1 MHACR
6 QTNKQT
12 NKQSWWRKIIKME
25 KENQMTKMKKKQP
38 RRVYGGRFGTPSEF
52 VKRLMAANAKA
63 EAGGDKG
70 EAGGAKAEAGGDK
83 GEAGADKGEAGAD
96 KGEAGAD
103 KADTCHFHIAQAVF
117 RASRARGDQDLCLL
131 KIKD

>member
-70 EAGGAKAEAGGDK
+70 EAGGAKAEAG
-83 GEAGADKGEAGAD
+83 ADKGEAGAD

>member
-1 MHACR
+1 M

-70 EAGGAKAEAGGDK
+70 EAGADK

>member
-1 MHACR
+1 MHADK

-70 EAGGAKAEAGGDK
+70 EAG
-83 GEAGADKGEAGAD
+83 ADKGEAGAD

>member
-52 VKRLMAANAKA
+52 VKRLMAANAKG
-63 EAGGDKG
+63 EAGADKG
-70 EAGGAKAEAGGDK
+70 EAGADK

>member
-70 EAGGAKAEAGGDK
+70 KAGGAKAEAGG
-83 GEAGADKGEAGAD
+83 DKGEAGAD

>member
-1 MHACR
+1 MHADK

-70 EAGGAKAEAGGDK
+70 EAG
-83 GEAGADKGEAGAD
+83 
-96 KGEAGAD
+96 AD

>member
-1 MHACR
+1 
-6 QTNKQT
+6 
-12 NKQSWWRKIIKME
+12 
-25 KENQMTKMKKKQP
+25 MKKKQP

-63 EAGGDKG
+63 EAGG
-70 EAGGAKAEAGGDK
+70 
-83 GEAGADKGEAGAD
+83 DKGEAGAD

>member
-1 MHACR
+1 
-6 QTNKQT
+6 
-12 NKQSWWRKIIKME
+12 
-25 KENQMTKMKKKQP
+25 MTKMKKKQP

>member
-1 MHACR
+1 MHADK

-63 EAGGDKG
+63 EAGG
-70 EAGGAKAEAGGDK
+70 AKAEAGGDK
-83 GEAGADKGEAGAD
+83 GEAGGDKV
-96 KGEAGAD
+96 
-103 KADTCHFHIAQAVF
+103 DTCHFHIAQAVF
-117 RASRARGDQDLCLL
+117 RASRARGNQDLCLL

>member
-96 KGEAGAD
+96 K
-103 KADTCHFHIAQAVF
+103 ADTCHFHIAQAVF

>member
-63 EAGGDKG
+63 EAGG
-70 EAGGAKAEAGGDK
+70 AKAEAGGDK